1 MVKSRFGPRWPRLG
15 KLVQRLMTLLLR
27 WSFERNRVHGLQS
40 RYAQQMLA
48 SATEKL
54 QRGETLYLV
63 GMNIVGHN
71 TGVSL
76 VEVSP
81 TDGVRLICN
90 DEEERFVAIKHYD
103 KYPAHSVEL
112 LKRRLAERGLSP
124 RDVHAWLTTWNYI
137 DLYSLSLRMIAEEL
151 PGSLRLLVPSSTPT
165 RDFAADR
172 IEIENT
178 PWLLGAALR
187 QEGRQPL
194 IMLSHHEN
202 HAAFSYGVSPFAR
215 TGERV
220 AIAVLDGTSDEGTMS
235 QFVAEGNR
243 LQKLYANFNL
253 SDSLGT
259 YYGIISSTQGGW
271 RSLSSE
277 GRYMGA
283 VAWGNCDRL
292 TNRHYRR
299 LREIFHFGA
308 DGQLL
313 INREIVNWHCAGEG
327 NPYRQPLVDIL
338 GPPIPVESQWSP
350 DAVLSVAD
358 VQHSAITR
366 DRVDKAAA
374 VQMVFEDGVFHFVD
388 HLLRTTRCSK
398 LIVTGGTALNC
409 LSNMRLLE
417 RFNRHWF
424 QRQLGI
430 DACLEL
436 WVPPI
441 PNDIGVPCGAA
452 FNFAFRAGAK
462 VGPSLQHA
470 FYCGLAPTEDEI
482 SAALADANDIACLP
496 VGESGSAC
504 DVDQLADLMAFIISR
519 DGVLGLFQGAAETG
533 PRALGHRSILA
544 NACHHDTLGLLNS
557 RVKFREAIRPL
568 APMVT
573 REAAE
578 RFFELAEGA
587 AADDYNA
594 YRYMVLTVPAKAEA
608 KQRIPA
614 VVHFDGTARVQIVRQ
629 ETDSLSYAILKA
641 LGRRTGVEAVVNTS
655 LNVGTPIVQTP
666 VQAVDILRRAKAMT
680 GLVLV
685 STTGEARIAYHNID
699 DGQKDAGRQLRAWVD
714 EWKSHPSDALL
725 AKQNRERFI

>member
-1 MVKSRFGPRWPRLG
+1 MLKYRFGPRWPRLG
-15 KLVQRLMTLLLR
+15 KAVQRLMRPLLR
-27 WSFERNRVHGLQS
+27 MSFEKKLMYGPESH
-40 RYAQQMLA
+40 YATKLRE

-63 GMNIVGHN
+63 GLNIVGHN

-90 DEEERFVAIKHYD
+90 DEEERFVATKHYD
-103 KYPAHSVEL
+103 KYPSHSVEL
-112 LKRRLAERGLSP
+112 LKRRLADRGLTA
-124 RDVHAWLTTWNYI
+124 RDVHAWLGTWDYI

-151 PGSLRLLVPSSTPT
+151 PTSLRLLIPSSTPT
-165 RDFAADR
+165 RDWGADR
-172 IEIENT
+172 LEIEDT
-178 PWLLGAALR
+178 PRMLGESLGF
-187 QEGRQPL
+187 EGRQPL
-194 IMLSHHEN
+194 VMLPHHEN

-215 TGERV
+215 SGERV

-243 LQKLYANFNL
+243 LTKLFANNNL
-253 SDSLGT
+253 CDSLGT
-259 YYGIISSTQGGW
+259 FYAILSSTQGGW
-271 RSLSSE
+271 RSISSE

-283 VAWGNCDRL
+283 VAWGNYDRL
-292 TNRHYRR
+292 TNPYYRR
-299 LREIFHFGA
+299 LREIFHFGEN
-308 DGQLL
+308 GQLL
-313 INREIVNWHCAGEG
+313 INREIVNWHVGGEG

-338 GPPIPVESQWSP
+338 GPPIPVASQWNP
-350 DAVLSVAD
+350 DAVLSVED

-374 VQMVFEDGVFHFVD
+374 VQMVFEDGLFHFVD

-398 LIVTGGTALNC
+398 LIMTGGTALNC
-409 LSNMRLLE
+409 LSNMRLME
-417 RFNRHWF
+417 RFNRNWF
-424 QRQLGI
+424 QRQLGM
-430 DACLEL
+430 DAVLEL
-436 WVPPI
+436 WLPPV
-441 PNDIGVPCGAA
+441 PNDIGVTCGAA

-462 VGPSLQHA
+462 VGPPLQHA

-482 SAALADANDIACLP
+482 SAALADAKDIAWLP
-496 VGESGSAC
+496 VGEAGSAC

-519 DGVLGLFQGAAETG
+519 DGVLGLFQGVAETG

-544 NACHHDTLGLLNS
+544 NACHRDTLALLNS

-594 YRYMVLTVPAKAEA
+594 YRYMVLTVPAKPEA
-608 KQRIPA
+608 KEKIPA
-614 VVHFDGTARVQIVRQ
+614 VVHFDGTARVQIVRPD
-629 ETDSLSYAILKA
+629 TDPLSHALLKA
-641 LGRRTGVEAVVNTS
+641 LGRRTGVEVVVNTS

-666 VQAVDILRRAKAMT
+666 VQSLDILRRAKAMT

-685 STTGEARIAYHNID
+685 SSTGEARIAFHNLA

-714 EWKSHPSDALL
+714 EWKSQTPAAVPVAEL
-725 AKQNRERFI
+725 A